1 MVAFDIL
8 AFTHSRSSAQ
18 RYLLTHT
25 HTHTHTDTHI
35 HTLMLTIAFI
45 AMCSNVLISIF
56 QLPNPISE
64 QRKEARGVPQIR
76 EVHEKD

>member
-18 RYLLTHT
+18 RYLLT

-56 QLPNPISE
+56 QLPEPDI
-64 QRKEARGVPQIR
+64 RATRGG
-76 EVHEKD
+76 EGSATN

>member
-8 AFTHSRSSAQ
+8 AFTHSRSLPQ

-25 HTHTHTDTHI
+25 DTHTGTHTHTRTHI
-35 HTLMLTIAFI
+35 HIHALMLTLAFI

-56 QLPNPISE
+56 QLPNPISGGP
-64 QRKEARGVPQIR
+64 KKV
-76 EVHEKD
+76 

>member
-25 HTHTHTDTHI
+25 HTHTDTHI

-45 AMCSNVLISIF
+45 AMWL
-56 QLPNPISE
+56 
-64 QRKEARGVPQIR
+64 
-76 EVHEKD
+76 

>member
-25 HTHTHTDTHI
+25 HTHTHIHTDTHI
-35 HTLMLTIAFI
+35 HTLMLTIAFT
-45 AMCSNVLISIF
+45 AMWL
-56 QLPNPISE
+56 
-64 QRKEARGVPQIR
+64 
-76 EVHEKD
+76 